1 MLNNIGRGLA
11 PTAPRTPF
19 PFRFLNFAS
28 SLPNEVTFIRNSK
41 ATCFNSNGKLIEVG
55 VNESRHDH
63 TPDGAPLGLYIE
75 HEATNKCE
83 NYNVNPTDTTGV
95 ITAGTG
101 TVSVVDD
108 AAELAAT
115 GLDEICTS
123 GKVYKAEAT
132 TGSTFV
138 VYFLG
143 NTNNT
148 NKHSMSLYARGEGGS
163 GTCGRLALGG
173 AELAIAETGEN
184 YQRFKYE
191 DLTPDGTGRK
201 FTIAVN
207 GNRTLYFILNQL
219 EEATKCSSIIPV
231 EGASITRPID
241 RAYINNVD
249 QKNWFDA
256 NQGYMICRYTMERL
270 LSSDVYLAILN
281 NGGSSNTIGYRIEG
295 SSKTLKGYVRT
306 ASSSQHANTNAD
318 TQIAGVLNTAG
329 IRWNADDIDI
339 LSGGSFETRSMSA
352 VPSGINAL
360 EIGARNGGSDPL
372 YGHILSLEIGTKDIT
387 LPQLGNKMQ
396 KANDYCLIGAGQSL
410 IRGHFFSQADNN
422 QGGKQKFREII
433 GGENPDQSFVMVDG
447 STGSSAACKTT
458 SATNYWWDNATNTR
472 GDAFDIFYDQINDVG
487 AKPTTILWGQ
497 GEADS
502 HVMDVTTTTAAQY
515 KQALEAIFDDMRS
528 TLGDIKIYIQP
539 IGRRTDFTNTGG
551 IQAVRDIQN
560 ELVNENSWCHF
571 ASEIYDQTLFDNV
584 HLSNAS
590 YVQVAQR
597 NTLALLNQSGAIG
610 PRMVGV
616 SRIGTTVTVTITHDT
631 GTDFTPTFDIEGFT
645 FFDNTAEIAISSTTK
660 INATTIELTLASA
673 PSSGIETLYYG
684 YDDMA
689 GLNISNV
696 VTDNAVIPMPLR
708 LSKITL

>member
-1 MLNNIGRGLA
+1 MLNQLGRGFSPA
-11 PTAPRTPF
+11 APRTPF
-19 PFRFLNFAS
+19 PFRYLNFAS
-28 SLPNEVTFIRNSK
+28 SLPAEVTFIRNSK
-41 ATCFNSNGKLIEVG
+41 ATCFNSSGKIIEVG
-55 VNESRHDH
+55 VNQSRHDH
-63 TPDGAPLGLYIE
+63 TADGKPLGLYIE

-108 AAELAAT
+108 VAELATA

-123 GKVYKAEAT
+123 GKVYKATAT

-148 NKHSMSLYARGEGGS
+148 NKHSVSLYARGEGGS

-173 AELAIAETGEN
+173 AELPIAESGES
-184 YQRFKYE
+184 YERFKFE

-201 FTIAVN
+201 FTIAIN

-219 EEATKCSSIIPV
+219 EEATKCSSVIPI
-231 EGASITRPID
+231 EGASVTRPID

-249 QKNWFDA
+249 QKNWFNV

-270 LSSDVYLAILN
+270 LSSDLYLAIFN

-306 ASSSQHANTNAD
+306 ASSSQHANTNND
-318 TQIAGVLNTAG
+318 TQIANVLHSAG
-329 IRWNADDIDI
+329 LRWNATDIDI
-339 LSGGSFETRSMSA
+339 LSGGSFENRSMS
-352 VPSGINAL
+352 VLPSGINAL
-360 EIGARNGGSDPL
+360 EIGARNGGADPI

-387 LPQLGNKMQ
+387 LPQLGNKMH
-396 KANDYCLIGAGQSL
+396 KRNDICLIGAGQSL
-410 IRGHFFSQADNN
+410 IRGHFFSQADNSD
-422 QGGKQKFREII
+422 GGKQKFREII
-433 GGENPDQSFVMVDG
+433 GEAKPDESFIMVDG

-472 GDAFDIFYDQINDVG
+472 GDAFDTFYNQINNVG
-487 AKPTTILWGQ
+487 AKPTSILWGQ

-502 HVMDVTTTTAAQY
+502 HVIDVTTTAAQY
-515 KQALEAIFDDMRS
+515 KQALEAIFNDMRN
-528 TLGDIKIYIQP
+528 TLGNIKIYIQH
-539 IGRRTDFTNTGG
+539 IGRRTDFNNTGG
-551 IQAVRDIQN
+551 IQIVRDIQN
-560 ELVNENSWCHF
+560 EMIVDNEWCQG

-590 YVQVAQR
+590 YIEVAQR
-597 NTLALLNQSGAIG
+597 NTLALLNKSGANG
-610 PRMVGV
+610 PQMTAA
-616 SRIGTTVTVTITHDT
+616 SRSGTTVTVTIAHDA
-631 GTDFTPTFDIEGFT
+631 GTDFTPASGITGFT
-645 FFDNTAEIAISSTTK
+645 FFDNTTKINVSSASR
-660 INATTIELTLASA
+660 INATTIELNLAIV
-673 PSSGIETLYYG
+673 PSSGIKTLYYG

-689 GLNISNV
+689 GLNIANV
-696 VTDNAVIPMPLR
+696 VTDNSVIPMPLR